1 MDEVCHNVM
10 FIFGG
15 REGGTSVDSVCLH
28 TGHIMVVHSTH
39 SICWLDGFYSVC
51 MSTSLYVGVAIVW
64 VLL

>member
-28 TGHIMVVHSTH
+28 TGQCHGCASKSLAPVVG
-39 SICWLDGFYSVC
+39 WL
-51 MSTSLYVGVAIVW
+51 L
-64 VLL
+64 